1 MKFTKKD
8 LGTFV
13 RITGVLL
20 IITMS
25 VAFLLSFVNGITK
38 DTIAANEAQ
47 KTAEAVK
54 ALFPEAAAPTPENMN
69 AVAEG
74 DLDAFHKVK
83 DGENLV
89 GYYAEV
95 SPSGFKGPVSMII
108 GLDTEGKIVG
118 IRIISMSETVGIGDK
133 IENESFLGGFKG
145 LSGSVEADGIS
156 GATYSSK
163 AVIAGANAATAAY
176 AKYVG

>member
-38 DTIAANEAQ
+38 DKIAANEAA

-54 ALFPEAAAPTPENMN
+54 ALFPDVAAPTPENMN
-69 AVAEG
+69 ASAEG
-74 DLDAFHKVK
+74 DLDVMKKLVK
-83 DGENLV
+83 ERI
-89 GYYAEV
+89 AELC
-95 SPSGFKGPVSMII
+95 PKHITTFIFFKIMV
-108 GLDTEGKIVG
+108 
-118 IRIISMSETVGIGDK
+118 
-133 IENESFLGGFKG
+133 
-145 LSGSVEADGIS
+145 
-156 GATYSSK
+156 
-163 AVIAGANAATAAY
+163 
-176 AKYVG
+176 